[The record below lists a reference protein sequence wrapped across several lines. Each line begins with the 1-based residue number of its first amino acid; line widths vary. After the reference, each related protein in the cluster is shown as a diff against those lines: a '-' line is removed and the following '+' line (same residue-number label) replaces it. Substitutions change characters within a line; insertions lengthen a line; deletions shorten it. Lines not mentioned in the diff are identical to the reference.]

1 MEKVDWILPS
11 LHLIP
16 SVLTYLDA
24 CVKGMSEFKDLSLLG
39 GHSASDAYVI
49 TVFAT
54 GDRSVIFIL
63 QETESKEF
71 E

>member
-54 GDRSVIFIL
+54 GDR
-63 QETESKEF
+63 
-71 E
+71 